1 MVKML
6 NLIITSPSQNMIRR
20 LEFLS
25 VYTVI
30 IVIFTC
36 MFTLLAS
43 TAVREYT
50 KKDEKQEITNDIVI
64 ERVSEQAF
72 LVTQTVYTDQETRI
86 NIDQG
91 SAWSNFWWGRSVT
104 AEGRVRTDVGI
115 DFSDLDEADITIDQN
130 NKLIRIKN
138 TDPSVLDSSVT
149 TDLEI
154 KAGGSL
160 LRKLLKNENNQDY
173 KLASEKITAAAQR
186 AVEDDEDLEDDSRA
200 AAERILTQ
208 LFSES
213 GYRVEVE

>member
-1 MVKML
+1 ML
-6 NLIITSPSQNMIRR
+6 NLIITSSLQNMIRR

-30 IVIFTC
+30 VVIFTC

-43 TAVREYT
+43 TAVREYA
-50 KKDEKQEITNDIVI
+50 KKDKKQEITNDIVI
-64 ERVSEQAF
+64 EKVSEQAF
-72 LVTQTVYTDQETRI
+72 LVTQTVYTDQETKI

-104 AEGRVRTDVGI
+104 AEGRVRTDIGI
-115 DFSDLDEADITIDQN
+115 DFSDLEESDITIDEN

-138 TDPSVLDSSVT
+138 ADPSVLDSSVT

-160 LRKLLKNENNQDY
+160 LRKLLKTENNQDY

-186 AVEDDEDLEDDSRA
+186 AVEDDKDLEDDSRA
-200 AAERILTQ
+200 AAARILTQ
-208 LFSES
+208 LFSDS
-213 GYRVEVE
+213 GYRVEIE